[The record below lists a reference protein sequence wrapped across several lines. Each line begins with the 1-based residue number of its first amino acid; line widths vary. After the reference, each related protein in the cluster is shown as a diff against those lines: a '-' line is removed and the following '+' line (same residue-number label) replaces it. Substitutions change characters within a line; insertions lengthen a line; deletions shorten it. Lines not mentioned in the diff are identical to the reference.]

1 MSDFKRSGGFGGRQ
15 SRGNFG
21 GNRGGDFGKRRS
33 EGNFRSGGNPSPIK
47 FKTVCA
53 ECGEPC
59 EVPFKPSGDRPVYCS
74 NCFKNRENVRPDRA
88 KSYPSNPSNQSNS
101 NVGDQLRKL
110 SEKVDQI
117 LEILLSITIED
128 DEYKEEDME
137 NMTEE
142 KASPVV
148 KAAPKKNVV
157 EKSSS
162 MKSPAKKVSAVKSP
176 AKKAPSKKGKKK

>member
-128 DEYKEEDME
+128 DEDEDAESMA
-137 NMTEE
+137 EE
-142 KASPVV
+142 KMPPVIKSV
-148 KAAPKKNVV
+148 PMKGAV
-157 EKSSS
+157 EKSSAKKPAVK
-162 MKSPAKKVSAVKSP
+162 KSPVKKSSVKKSP
-176 AKKAPSKKGKKK
+176 VKKGKKK